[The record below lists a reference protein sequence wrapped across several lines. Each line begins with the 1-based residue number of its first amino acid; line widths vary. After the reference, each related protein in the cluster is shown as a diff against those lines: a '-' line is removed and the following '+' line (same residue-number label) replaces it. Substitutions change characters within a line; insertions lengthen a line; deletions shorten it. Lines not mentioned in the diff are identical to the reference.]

1 MKRTALFKSFNLSLF
16 TSLVCLDAPALLTAS
31 TRSVTLGCIFQFY
44 LGLTNLLR
52 FLQLRTLHVKNNSKK
67 LKPAGM
73 SAFRTKRLKSMQ
85 VFLIISSLNLW
96 LSNEIRN
103 AV

>member
-1 MKRTALFKSFNLSLF
+1 
-16 TSLVCLDAPALLTAS
+16 LDAPALLTAS

-52 FLQLRTLHVKNNSKK
+52 FCNYEHYTKKNNSKK

-73 SAFRTKRLKSMQ
+73 SAFRTKRLKKHAS
-85 VFLIISSLNLW
+85 F
-96 LSNEIRN
+96 
-103 AV
+103 

>member
-1 MKRTALFKSFNLSLF
+1 MKKERKALLNLSI
-16 TSLVCLDAPALLTAS
+16 LLGANQLAAFLAITNI
-31 TRSVTLGCIFQFY
+31 TRK
-44 LGLTNLLR
+44 
-52 FLQLRTLHVKNNSKK
+52 KNNSKK